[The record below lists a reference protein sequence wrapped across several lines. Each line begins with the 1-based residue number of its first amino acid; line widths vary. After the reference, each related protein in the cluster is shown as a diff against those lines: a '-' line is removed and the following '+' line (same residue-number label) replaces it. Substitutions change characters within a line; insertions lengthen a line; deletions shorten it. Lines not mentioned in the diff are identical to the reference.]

1 MGELS
6 AIERAVEDDGPEQPG
21 RSRGAA
27 RMSRRAQ
34 AWLIVLCAVGVVVA
48 GTVGVLGLIQHRIS
62 SELSYIDDPFAAVR
76 DRPTSAEPSAGAASG
91 GAAGAAAPMNILVL
105 GSDSRISAGDESDW
119 AYGAQRTDAIMLVHI
134 SGDRESVQVM
144 SIPRDSWV
152 PIPGY
157 GEAKINAAFSFGG
170 PSLMIETVEQ
180 LTGVRV
186 DHFAIADF
194 ESFAAL
200 TDDLGGVE
208 ITLPDGMD
216 SRGVRFDPGTYT
228 LTGEQALVYVRERY
242 ALIRGDFDRVQRQ
255 QNWMRAILRESFDD
269 GALTNPFLLTSL
281 LGTAAGAMTVDDGFT
296 MGEMTS
302 LALSLRDIRPS
313 DLTFLTVPTSGTG
326 WSDDGQ
332 SIVNLDRSAFDALM
346 DAVSDDAAADYI
358 ETHTE
363 LETLGGPGSVS

>member
-1 MGELS
+1 VVGELS
-6 AIERAVEDDGPEQPG
+6 VVERAVEDDGPEQPG
-21 RSRGAA
+21 RSRGDA

-34 AWLIVLCAVGVVVA
+34 AWLIVLCSVGVVVA

-62 SELSYIDDPFAAVR
+62 SELSYIDDPFAAVS
-76 DRPTSAEPSAGAASG
+76 DRPTSAEPAAGTP
-91 GAAGAAAPMNILVL
+91 AGAAAPMTILVL

-134 SGDRESVQVM
+134 SGDRQSVQVM

-157 GEAKINAAFSFGG
+157 GDAKINAAFSFGG

-180 LTGVRV
+180 LTGVRI

-208 ITLPDGMD
+208 ITLPNGMD
-216 SRGVRFDPGTYT
+216 SRGVTLDPGTYT
-228 LTGEQALVYVRERY
+228 LTGEQALAYVRERY
-242 ALIRGDFDRVQRQ
+242 ALTRGDFDRVQRQ

-296 MGEMTS
+296 MDEMTS

-332 SIVNLDRSAFDALM
+332 SIVNLDRTAFDALM
-346 DAVSDDAAADYI
+346 VAVSDDAAADYI
-358 ETHTE
+358 EDHTE

>member
-1 MGELS
+1 M
-6 AIERAVEDDGPEQPG
+6 
-21 RSRGAA
+21 
-27 RMSRRAQ
+27 
-34 AWLIVLCAVGVVVA
+34 
-48 GTVGVLGLIQHRIS
+48 
-62 SELSYIDDPFAAVR
+62 
-76 DRPTSAEPSAGAASG
+76 
-91 GAAGAAAPMNILVL
+91 L
-105 GSDSRISAGDESDW
+105 GSDSRISAGDPANW

-134 SGDRESVQVM
+134 SGDRQSVQVM

-157 GEAKINAAFSFGG
+157 GDAKINAAFSFGG

-180 LTGVRV
+180 LTGVRI

-208 ITLPDGMD
+208 ITLPNGMD
-216 SRGVRFDPGTYT
+216 SRGVTLDPGTYT

-242 ALIRGDFDRVQRQ
+242 SLTRGDFDRVQRQ

-269 GALTNPFLLTSL
+269 GALTNPILLTSL

-296 MGEMTS
+296 MEEMTS

-332 SIVNLDRSAFDALM
+332 SIVNLDRTAFDALM
-346 DAVSDDAAADYI
+346 VAVYDDAAADYV
-358 ETHTE
+358 ETNPE